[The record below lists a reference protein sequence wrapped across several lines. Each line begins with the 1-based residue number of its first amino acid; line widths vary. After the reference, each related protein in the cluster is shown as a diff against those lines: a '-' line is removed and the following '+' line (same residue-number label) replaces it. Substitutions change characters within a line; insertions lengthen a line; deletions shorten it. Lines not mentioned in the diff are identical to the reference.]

1 VAACQS
7 LYLTMQ
13 SILADNNAVY
23 LFVAY
28 GVFLGGILIY
38 LASLRVRSRA
48 LDRDEQMLDEDT
60 P

>member
-1 VAACQS
+1 
-7 LYLTMQ
+7 MQ

-28 GVFLGGILIY
+28 GVFLSGILIY
-38 LASLRVRSRA
+38 LASLHIRSRA